1 MDRVP
6 HFPLGFLFCSHS
18 LKILFVKHL
27 SDYIKKE
34 MAESKDK
41 FVILKVFPYVFFLNF
56 IYFLMF
62 LNFLSLPI
70 ENH

>member
-41 FVILKVFPYVFFLNF
+41 FVILKVFPYVFFFKFYLF
-56 IYFLMF
+56 PYVFEF
-62 LNFLSLPI
+62 PFFT
-70 ENH
+70 H